1 MNLKKENE
9 MDAGKWE
16 GNNPWLGLSTYQE
29 GTRLYGRDTEVST
42 LMDIVCNNLAM
53 VVFGRSG
60 IGKSSLIHAGISPE
74 IRKKGMMPI
83 YIRLEHNTDTSY
95 VQQIEKAV
103 CKELKDEDRLGENV
117 PRMGLWD
124 FFHRNVFY
132 DKEHQQTVPVVIIDQ
147 FEEIY
152 TLADAEHKH
161 LAQELFEE
169 LADLLNNIK
178 PAKVMSYEDEAT
190 RFKKSEVDMGGND
203 VLTFRI
209 HSRERLN
216 YTEDSNFHLVI
227 CLRED
232 YLYYLERNTSKIP
245 SFKVN
250 RFSLHALDR
259 KSAEDVIIIP
269 KPGIFSANEADDII
283 SKIATFNDE
292 GKEEIDPTILSI
304 FLFKYFNSKGNV
316 KTDNIIAEF
325 YADETHN
332 VSRNSLAYLEDNLI
346 TGEGFRHIVPYND
359 ALANGV
365 TKQELDQL
373 ISSRILTVETRKK
386 HNYIE
391 FSHDV
396 ICPIAKEHRERRK
409 IDEQARKLRKRILA
423 ATGLTVLAIFLIG
436 SFLYLNHLVA
446 EKDRS
451 LTITQ
456 TINNSNRA
464 HYMIVQGDVLN
475 AIKLMLNIVPD
486 LEETSDYNILPET
499 ERVLNEA
506 YDSLYSDYAC
516 IGILKHQDDVTTAE
530 YSEDAKY
537 IVTASND
544 GICRIWDGLSG
555 EKFQELK
562 SNFTNMTGASMNKEA
577 SMVITSFSNDT
588 ILIWDITSG
597 HVAKTLTG
605 HTAPVNYACFSP
617 NGRYA
622 LSASDDK
629 TVRLWDV
636 ETSRCLD
643 TILVHKDNV
652 KCALFSSDGTKIVT
666 ASEDGTSVVYDIH
679 SKEFRK
685 VYSKDDTPVEYAEF
699 NYDDTKIAIV
709 TDKAVYV
716 LNAESG
722 KTETIVTGHDDLI
735 TSASFSPDGTMIVT
749 SSRDKTIKLWEVF
762 TGKLLH
768 TYTGHSNIVRDVVF
782 SPNGKSVLS
791 TSTDDEARIWNTDI
805 RDPLSIIH
813 CEIGTIASAT
823 YGPDGQYI
831 AAISVLGEARI
842 WETKTGNIISTFSV
856 PEMANSIVF
865 NNRGDKVVIA
875 SDCNKIR
882 VYDVTSGKRTDSID
896 VSNIERYDYA
906 MFTDNDRSIVA
917 YSQEN
922 RTILYNLDT
931 RKFRYIIAPRE
942 DRLTCFTWGKDNS
955 SCLVSPSNKQSFFL
969 WNLSDGR
976 RIKTF
981 EGHSKEICS
990 VGYSHDY
997 KMIVSGS
1004 SDNTSIMW
1012 DAESAKA
1019 IHKLKKHSSQVYFV
1033 EFSYDDRYVITAS
1046 DDKTVKIW
1054 NTLTGE
1060 DVASRNV
1067 TNTPRY
1073 TYMFNPVAPM
1083 YIIAGGNDI
1092 HIYQL
1097 YSPRELIHLFRNR
1110 YKNIEFTQEEK
1121 EYYSIK

>member
-1 MNLKKENE
+1 
-9 MDAGKWE
+9 MDAGKWD

-29 GTRLYGRDTEVST
+29 GTRLYGRDTEVLT

-83 YIRLEHNTDTSY
+83 YIRLEHNTDISY
-95 VQQIEKAV
+95 VHQIEKAV
-103 CKELKDEDRLGENV
+103 YKELTDEDRLGDNV
-117 PRMGLWD
+117 PQMGLWD
-124 FFHRNVFY
+124 FFHRNDFY
-132 DKEHQQTVPVVIIDQ
+132 NKEHQQTAPVIIIDQ

-152 TLADAEHKH
+152 TLADADHKH
-161 LAQELFEE
+161 LAQELFDE
-169 LADLLNNIK
+169 LADLLNNIR
-178 PAKVMSYEDEAT
+178 PAKVTAYEDEAT
-190 RFKKSEVDMGGND
+190 RFTESKVDMGGDD

-209 HSRERLN
+209 HSKERLN
-216 YTEDSNFHLVI
+216 YVDDSNFHLII

-245 SFKVN
+245 AFKVN

-259 KSAEDVIIIP
+259 KSAEDVIMLP
-269 KPGIFSANEADDII
+269 KPGLFSKAEADDII
-283 SKIATFNDE
+283 SKISTFNDE

-304 FLFKYFNSKGNV
+304 FLFKYFNSRGNV
-316 KTDNIIAEF
+316 KTDNIIRKF
-325 YADETHN
+325 YADETYN

-409 IDEQARKLRKRILA
+409 IDEQARKLRRRILA
-423 ATGLTVLAIFLIG
+423 ATGLTILAIILIG

-464 HYMIVQGDVLN
+464 HYMIVHGDVLN
-475 AIKLMLNIVPD
+475 AIKLLLNIVPD
-486 LEETSDYNILPET
+486 LDETSNYNVLPET

-506 YDSLYSDYAC
+506 YDSLYSNYAC
-516 IGILKHQDDVTTAE
+516 IGLLKHQDDVTAAE
-530 YSEDAKY
+530 YSEDTKY

-544 GICRIWDGLSG
+544 GICRIWDGLSC
-555 EKFQELK
+555 EKLQELK
-562 SNFTNMTGASMNKEA
+562 SGFTNMTGASMNQENN
-577 SMVITSFSNDT
+577 MVITSFNNDS
-588 ILIWDITSG
+588 ILIWDNTSG
-597 HVAKTLTG
+597 HVVKALVG
-605 HTAPVNYACFSP
+605 HTASVNYACFSP

-636 ETSRCLD
+636 GTSICLD
-643 TILVHKDNV
+643 TIIVHTDNV
-652 KCALFSSDGTKIVT
+652 KCAVFSSDGTKFVT
-666 ASEDGTSVVYDIH
+666 ASEDGSSVVYDIH
-679 SKEFRK
+679 SKVFRK

-722 KTETIVTGHDDLI
+722 KTETVVAGHDDLI
-735 TSASFSPDGTMIVT
+735 TSASFSPDGKMIVT
-749 SSRDKTIKLWEVF
+749 SSRDKTIKLWDVS
-762 TGKLLH
+762 TGRLLH
-768 TYTGHSNIVRDVVF
+768 TYNGHSNIVRDVVF
-782 SPNGKSVLS
+782 SPDGKSILS

-805 RDPLSIIH
+805 RDPRSVIH
-813 CEIGTIASAT
+813 SEMGTIASAT
-823 YGPDGQYI
+823 YSPNGQYI

-842 WETKTGNIISTFSV
+842 WEVKTGNTISTFRIS
-856 PEMANSIVF
+856 EMANSIVF
-865 NNRGDKVVIA
+865 NKRGDKVVIA
-875 SDCNKIR
+875 ADCNKIR
-882 VYDVTSGKRTDSID
+882 VFDVMSGLLTDSVE
-896 VSNIERYDYA
+896 VSNVEHYDYA
-906 MFTDNDRSIVA
+906 LFADNDKLIYA
-917 YSQEN
+917 YSSTN
-922 RTILYNLDT
+922 RTIKYNLDSHSY
-931 RKFRYIIAPRE
+931 KFIIDPKE
-942 DRLTCFTWGKDNS
+942 DGL
-955 SCLVSPSNKQSFFL
+955 SCLAFGNDKQNSLVSSHFEQSFSI
-969 WNLSDGR
+969 WNIEQGR
-976 RIKTF
+976 RLKIF
-981 EGHSKEICS
+981 LGHSKEICS
-990 VGYSHDY
+990 LDYSHDD
-997 KMIVSGS
+997 KLIVSGS
-1004 SDNTSIMW
+1004 SDNNAIIW
-1012 DAESAKA
+1012 DVETANVV
-1019 IHKLKKHSSQVYFV
+1019 HKLKKHSSQVYFS
-1033 EFSYDDRYVITAS
+1033 EFSYNDCYVITAS

-1083 YIIAGGNDI
+1083 YIIAGESDI